1 MSTVDVTSNISLVK
15 ISQITKLDSVQLPEV
30 SIHGIP
36 WIVKVYKLEKEDG
49 EHSLAASLYCKKRDQ
64 SYWTHAAVSSF
75 ELLSF
80 DDNQNPVKCHPIPN
94 VFDSEVGFRTTI
106 ISWNELFNGSKK
118 YVKDGSIKMNVGIT
132 IEDPNQQN
140 KSKLKLQR
148 LKNQYG
154 YEANIQLTVVNVA
167 NLLAVRSI
175 QFKLRGMWC
184 DLTVF
189 KDHKSHIGIF
199 LRCKSESIPCK
210 AMMTAKLVSSNKD
223 GIQIEKTITSKM
235 KQSETLKLQDIVSW
249 TEMCKPEN
257 GFVNNNSIVFE
268 VGIKTANPQDNFQNA
283 ATGGAM
289 PKLECSI
296 CLSNVINE
304 EISCTPCGHTFCTDC
319 IAKVVEDYGVCPLCK
334 EVVRSNA
341 LRRIFLP
348 M

>member
-15 ISQITKLDSVQLPEV
+15 ISQISKLDYVQLPEV

-36 WIVKVYKLEKEDG
+36 WTVDVYKFEEEEGK
-49 EHSLAASLYCKKRDQ
+49 HSLAAFLHCKKRGQ
-64 SYWTHAAVSSF
+64 SNWTHAAASSF

-80 DDNQNPVKCHPIPN
+80 DDNQNPVKCHSIPY
-94 VFDSEVGFRTTI
+94 VFDSERGYGTRI

-132 IEDPNQQN
+132 IEDPKQPN
-140 KSKLKLQR
+140 KSKLKFQR

-167 NLLAVRSI
+167 NLLAVRSPQI
-175 QFKLRGMWC
+175 EVRGMWC

-199 LRCKSESIPCK
+199 LQCKSESVPCK

-249 TEMCKPEN
+249 TEMFKPEN

-283 ATGGAM
+283 AIGM

-304 EISCTPCGHTFCTDC
+304 EISCTPCGHTFCSDC